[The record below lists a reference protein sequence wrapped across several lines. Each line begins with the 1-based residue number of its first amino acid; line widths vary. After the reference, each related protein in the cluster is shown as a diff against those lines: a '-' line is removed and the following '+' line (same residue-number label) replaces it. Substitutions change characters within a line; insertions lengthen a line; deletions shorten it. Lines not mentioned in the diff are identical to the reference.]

1 MTIILT
7 VTVILVIGIL
17 LAMNKNY
24 DTSVLGTVIVGCSLV
39 VAIIIAITLPLSRMS
54 YKGSIEEYKA
64 TKYTIEESRKKENN
78 EAERVSLSKQIM
90 ETNMFI
96 ERNKRYNKSIF
107 DLWIPDEIENL
118 KMLK

>member
-1 MTIILT
+1 MTIVLI
-7 VTVILVIGIL
+7 VAVMLVIGIV

-39 VAIIIAITLPLSRMS
+39 FAIIIAITLPLSRMS

-64 TKYTIEESRKKENN
+64 IKYTIEESRKKENN

-90 ETNMFI
+90 DTNMFI
-96 ERNKRYNKSIF
+96 ERSKRYNKTIF
-107 DLWIPDEIENL
+107 DIWIPDEVEDL